1 MTGRTGRTDGGTTGG
16 TTGGGDDRDGASA
29 PGTACP
35 YCGWPDGAEPFHV
48 VSRHPTGA
56 GSTLWTRCGCG
67 SLQVR
72 VVDARGTRIVSR
84 SRPADTG
91 TVPAARR

>member
-1 MTGRTGRTDGGTTGG
+1 MTGTTG
-16 TTGGGDDRDGASA
+16 TTGRANGGAAHRADGAPA

-35 YCGWPDGAEPFHV
+35 YCGWPDGAEPFSV
-48 VSRHPTGA
+48 VSRHPTGT

-72 VVDARGTRIVSR
+72 VVDERGTRIVSR
-84 SRPADTG
+84 SRPAD
-91 TVPAARR
+91 PAAAPAVRR